1 MENISDTN
9 DERRT
14 FSRISFDADT
24 FLCQDDRR
32 WPVELIDISLNGV
45 LVKLPDGWDGD
56 PTKDTAVYI
65 HLGGDIAINMITR
78 LTHQQE
84 GRAGF
89 QCDHIDLESI
99 SHLRRLVELN
109 LGDTDLLERELS
121 HLA

>member
-1 MENISDTN
+1 MEDISDTQ

-24 FLCQDDRR
+24 YLCQDDRR
-32 WPVELIDISLNGV
+32 WHAELIDISLNGV
-45 LVKLPDGWDGD
+45 LVKLPDDWDGD
-56 PTKDTAVYI
+56 PTQDTAVYI
-65 HLGGDIAINMITR
+65 HLGGDIAINMITH
-78 LTHQQE
+78 LSHQSE

-89 QCDHIDLESI
+89 ECDHIDLESI

-121 HLA
+121 HLS

>member
-1 MENISDTN
+1 MKDTH
-9 DERRT
+9 ERRI
-14 FSRISFDADT
+14 FSRISFDAET
-24 FLCQDDRR
+24 YLCQGDKR

-45 LVKLPDGWDGD
+45 LVALPKTWDGD
-56 PTKDTAVYI
+56 PTKDTTVYI

-78 LTHQQE
+78 LTHQQD

-109 LGDTDLLERELS
+109 LGDTDMLERELQQ
-121 HLA
+121 LA